1 MKRITI
7 LGSTGS
13 IGGNA
18 LDIIARHRD
27 RFKVVALAAGSN
39 IDLIEEQIKAFAPEI
54 VAIADEKSAAEL
66 RKRVDGKLEVLGGE
80 QGINTVASY
89 SESDFVLSS
98 MVGFSGL
105 IPTINAIKA
114 GKVVGIANKETLV
127 AAGNI
132 VMREAEK
139 HGSKILPVDSEH
151 SAIFQCLEGQDKK
164 YLRRIIL
171 TASGGPF
178 LGKKTDELK
187 AVSLEDAMLHPN
199 WKMGKKVTIDSATLM
214 NKGLEVIEASRLFGL
229 THEHIEVL
237 IHPQSIIHSM
247 VEFNDG
253 GVLSQMSMPDMRGP
267 IGYALSY
274 PERLDDTV
282 SRLDL
287 AGLEKLTFYRPDT
300 ETFPC
305 LEYAYEALE
314 AGGTMPAVLNAANE
328 ITVTAFIEGRISF
341 NDIPVIINRTMQA
354 HELMEDSELA
364 VVIEADRWARDKAA
378 GYIRKLV

>member
-1 MKRITI
+1 MKRVTI

-13 IGGNA
+13 IGRNA

-27 RFKVVALAAGSN
+27 RFKVFALAAGTS
-39 IDLIEEQIKAFAPEI
+39 IDLIEEQIKAFEPEL

-66 RKRVDGKLEVLGGE
+66 RKRVNGRLEVLGGE
-80 QGINTVASY
+80 QGINMVAAY
-89 SESDFVLSS
+89 SESDFVLSA

-151 SAIFQCLEGQDKK
+151 SAIFQCLEGQDKR

-178 LGKKTDELK
+178 IGKKTAELK
-187 AVSLEDAMLHPN
+187 EVRFEDAMLHPN

-229 THEHIEVL
+229 SPDHIDVL

-253 GVLSQMSMPDMRGP
+253 GILSQMSLPDMRGP

-282 SRLDL
+282 SSLDL
-287 AGLEKLTFYRPDT
+287 AALGKLTFYRPDT

-305 LEYAYEALE
+305 LDHAYAALK
-314 AGGTMPAVLNAANE
+314 AGGTMPAALNAANE

-341 NDIPVIINRTMQA
+341 NNIPVIINRTMQA
-354 HELMEDSELA
+354 HESMQDTDLG
-364 VVIEADRWARDKAA
+364 VVIEADRWAREKAA
-378 GYIRKLV
+378 GYISRLD

>member
-39 IDLIEEQIKAFAPEI
+39 IDLIEKQIKAFGPEI
-54 VAIADEKSAAEL
+54 VAIADEKYAAEL
-66 RKRVDGKLEVLGGE
+66 RKRLNGRLEVLGGD
-80 QGINTVASY
+80 QGINTVAAY
-89 SESDFVLSS
+89 GESDFVLSA

-105 IPTINAIKA
+105 IPTMQAVKA
-114 GKVVGIANKETLV
+114 GKMVGIANKETLV

-151 SAIFQCLEGQDKK
+151 SAIFQCLEGQDRR

-178 LGKKTDELK
+178 IGKKTDELK
-187 AVSLEDAMLHPN
+187 DVSLEDAMLHPS

-253 GVLSQMSMPDMRGP
+253 GILSQMSLPDMRGP

-282 SRLDL
+282 ARLDL
-287 AGLEKLTFYRPDT
+287 ADLEKLTFYRPDT

-305 LEYAYEALE
+305 LKYAYEALK
-314 AGGTMPAVLNAANE
+314 AGGTMPAALNAANE
-328 ITVTAFIEGRISF
+328 VAVNAFIERRISF
-341 NDIPVIINRTMQA
+341 NAIPVIINRTMQA
-354 HELMEDSELA
+354 HESMEDSELA
-364 VVIEADRWARDKAA
+364 VVIEADRWAREKAA
-378 GYIRKLV
+378 GYINRLN